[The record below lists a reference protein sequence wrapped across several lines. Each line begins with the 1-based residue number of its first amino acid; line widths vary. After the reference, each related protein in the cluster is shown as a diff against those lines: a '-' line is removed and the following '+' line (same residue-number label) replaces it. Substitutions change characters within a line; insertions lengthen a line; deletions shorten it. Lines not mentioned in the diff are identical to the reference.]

1 MRLNRHHELFRASAR
16 AVLERV
22 FLPGLDGWENAG
34 LMPTHEICRALGE
47 EGLLGLTLPLDDEG
61 GGLGL
66 DLGYSW
72 VWAQELGRLP
82 AGSPAMSLSVQT
94 DIVLPLL
101 AETGGER
108 VRTEFLRPAVRG
120 ELVAAL
126 AATEPGGGSDL
137 AALRTTAVRTA
148 DGLRLTGDKAYIT
161 NGSVADFAV
170 VLCHLVE
177 GDGAG
182 DEEGGGERE
191 RGATGLDTLAL
202 LLVPTG
208 LPGVRR
214 ERHTGKLGNR
224 ACDHGSLSFTDVR
237 VPEENL
243 LSKPGSGYEAL
254 TRVFTRERAFLAAV
268 ATARTETALRE
279 TVEHARGR
287 AVLGRSLLDHQAIAF
302 RLAELD
308 AELALVEQ
316 YTGTVFQLLDEGAP
330 ALRQA
335 SIAKLRA
342 SRLERESAD
351 LRLQLHGGGGYLEG
365 GPVER
370 AYRDAR
376 ASALAGGADEALLH
390 LIAGHL
396 RTDL

>member
-1 MRLNRHHELFRASAR
+1 MSLDRHHELFRESVR
-16 AVLERV
+16 AVLERLV
-22 FLPGLDGWENAG
+22 LPGLDDWEKAAD
-34 LMPTHEICRALGE
+34 MPTREIYRSLGE
-47 EGLLGLTLPLDDEG
+47 EGLLGLTLPTDD

-66 DLGYSW
+66 DLGYAHM
-72 VWAQELGRLP
+72 WACELGRLP

-101 AETGGER
+101 AEEGGAGLR
-108 VRTEFLRPAVRG
+108 ATYLRPAVRG

-126 AATEPGGGSDL
+126 AATEPDGGSDL
-137 AALRTTAVRTA
+137 AAVRTTAVRSSE
-148 DGLRLTGDKAYIT
+148 GLRLNGEKAFIT

-170 VLCHLVE
+170 VLCHL
-177 GDGAG
+177 
-182 DEEGGGERE
+182 RE
-191 RGATGLDTLAL
+191 ARADHGTDRSGGLDSLAL

-208 LPGVRR
+208 LPGVYQ
-214 ERHTGKLGNR
+214 ERYTGKLGNR
-224 ACDHGSLSFTDVR
+224 ACDHGRLTFTDVL

-243 LSKPGSGYEAL
+243 LGKPGSGYEAL

-268 ATARTETALRE
+268 CAARAETMLERATAY
-279 TVEHARGR
+279 ARGR
-287 AVLGRSLLDHQAIAF
+287 AVLGRPLLQHQAISF

-316 YTGTVFQLLDEGAP
+316 YTGAVFQLLDEDSA

-342 SRLERESAD
+342 SRLERETAD
-351 LRLQLHGGGGYLEG
+351 LLLQLHGGAGYLDG

-376 ASALAGGADEALLH
+376 AYGLAGGADEALLH
-390 LIAGHL
+390 LIAGHP

>member
-1 MRLNRHHELFRASAR
+1 MRLNRHHELFRDSVR
-16 AVLERV
+16 AVLDRVCLPELDDWERM
-22 FLPGLDGWENAG
+22 GQ
-34 LMPTHEICRALGE
+34 MPTHDLYRALGE
-47 EGLLGLTLPLDDEG
+47 EGLLGLTLPVDD

-66 DLGYSW
+66 DLGYSY

-82 AGSPAMSLSVQT
+82 AGSPAMSLSVHT

-101 AETGGER
+101 AEAGGEQ
-108 VRTEFLRPAVRG
+108 VRRAFLRPALRG

-137 AALRTTAVRTA
+137 ATLRTTAVKTSE
-148 DGLRLTGDKAYIT
+148 GIRLNGAKAFIT

-170 VLCHLVE
+170 VLCHLIEVD
-177 GDGAG
+177 GDLGS
-182 DEEGGGERE
+182 
-191 RGATGLDTLAL
+191 TGLDSLTL

-208 LPGVRR
+208 LPGVHQ

-224 ACDHGSLSFTDVR
+224 ACDHGRLAFTEVL

-243 LSKPGSGYEAL
+243 LGKPGSGYQAL

-268 ATARTETALRE
+268 ATARTETALQE
-279 TVEHARGR
+279 ATDHARGR
-287 AVLGRSLLDHQAIAF
+287 AVLGKPLVDHQAIAF
-302 RLAELD
+302 KLAELD

-316 YTGTVFQLLDEGAP
+316 YTSAVFQLLDEGAP

-342 SRLERESAD
+342 SRLEREAAD
-351 LRLQLHGGGGYLEG
+351 LRLQLHGAQGYLDG
-365 GPVER
+365 GPIER

-376 ASALAGGADEALLH
+376 AYALAGGADEALLH

-396 RTDL
+396 RTDI

>member
-1 MRLNRHHELFRASAR
+1 MRLNRHHELFRDSVR
-16 AVLERV
+16 GVLERV
-22 FLPGLDGWENAG
+22 VLPELDGWESAG
-34 LMPTHEICRALGE
+34 RMPTHDLFRALGE
-47 EGLLGLTLPLDDEG
+47 EGLLGLTLPADAGD

-66 DLGYSW
+66 DLGYAY

-101 AETGGER
+101 AEAGGDQ
-108 VRTEFLRPAVRG
+108 VRTRFLRPAIRG

-137 AALRTTAVRTA
+137 ATLRTTAVRTA
-148 DGLRLTGDKAYIT
+148 DGIRLTGEKAFIT

-177 GDGAG
+177 AD
-182 DEEGGGERE
+182 GER
-191 RGATGLDTLAL
+191 RPTGLDSLTL
-202 LLVPTG
+202 LLVPTR
-208 LPGVRR
+208 LPGVHQ

-224 ACDHGSLSFTDVR
+224 ACDHGRLTFTDVP

-243 LSKPGSGYEAL
+243 LGKPGSGYEAL
-254 TRVFTRERAFLAAV
+254 TRVLTRERAFLAAV
-268 ATARTETALRE
+268 ATARAEAALRE
-279 TVEHARGR
+279 TVAHARGR
-287 AVLGRSLLDHQAIAF
+287 AVLGKPLMDHQAIAF

-316 YTGTVFQLLDEGAP
+316 YTGAVFHLLDEGAP

-342 SRLERESAD
+342 SRLERDGAD
-351 LRLQLHGGGGYLEG
+351 LRLQLHGGGGYMDG

-376 ASALAGGADEALLH
+376 AYGLAGGADEALLH

-396 RTDL
+396 HTDI

>member
-1 MRLNRHHELFRASAR
+1 MRLNRQHELFRDSVR
-16 AVLERV
+16 AVLERL
-22 FLPGLDGWENAG
+22 FLPGLDAWESAG
-34 LMPTHEICRALGE
+34 RMPTHELCRALGE
-47 EGLLGLTLPLDDEG
+47 EGLLGLTLPEG
-61 GGLGL
+61 DGGLGL
-66 DLGYSW
+66 DLGYSY

-101 AETGGER
+101 AEAGGTA

-120 ELVAAL
+120 ELVATL

-148 DGLRLTGDKAYIT
+148 EGIRLNGGKAYLT
-161 NGSVADFAV
+161 HGSVADFAV

-177 GDGAG
+177 ADGGTGPTAS
-182 DEEGGGERE
+182 
-191 RGATGLDTLAL
+191 TGLDSLTL

-208 LPGVRR
+208 LPGVRQD
-214 ERHTGKLGNR
+214 RHTGKLGHR
-224 ACDHGSLSFTDVR
+224 SCDHGTLTFTDVL

-243 LSKPGSGYEAL
+243 LGKPGAGYELL

-268 ATARTETALRE
+268 STARTEAALRQV
-279 TVEHARGR
+279 TGHARGHT
-287 AVLGRSLLDHQAIAF
+287 VLGKPLVDHQAIAF

-308 AELALVEQ
+308 AELALVEE
-316 YTGTVFQLLDEGAP
+316 YTGAVFRLLDEGAP

-342 SRLERESAD
+342 GRLERETAD
-351 LRLQLHGGGGYLEG
+351 LRLQLHGAAGYMDG
-365 GPVER
+365 SAAER

-376 ASALAGGADEALLH
+376 ASGLAGGADEALLH

>member
-1 MRLNRHHELFRASAR
+1 MRLNRHHELFRDSVR

-22 FLPGLDGWENAG
+22 LLPGLHGWESEG
-34 LMPTHEICRALGE
+34 RMPTHEICRALGE
-47 EGLLGLTLPLDDEG
+47 EGLLGLTLPLDEES

-101 AETGGER
+101 AEAGGER

-137 AALRTTAVRTA
+137 AALRATAVRTA
-148 DGLRLTGDKAYIT
+148 DGIRLTGDKAYIT

-170 VLCHLVE
+170 VVCHLVE
-177 GDGAG
+177 G
-182 DEEGGGERE
+182 EGE
-191 RGATGLDTLAL
+191 RGATGLDSLAL

-208 LPGVRR
+208 LPGVSRAR
-214 ERHTGKLGNR
+214 YTGKLGNR
-224 ACDHGSLSFTDVR
+224 ACDHGSLTFTDVR

-243 LSKPGSGYEAL
+243 LGEPGSGYEAL
-254 TRVFTRERAFLAAV
+254 TRVLTRERAFLAAV

-287 AVLGRSLLDHQAIAF
+287 AVLGRSLMDHQAIAF
-302 RLAELD
+302 KLAELD

-316 YTGTVFQLLDEGAP
+316 YTGAVFHLLDEKAP

-351 LRLQLHGGGGYLEG
+351 LRLQLHGAGGYMED

-376 ASALAGGADEALLH
+376 AHGLAGGADEALLH

-396 RTDL
+396 RTDI